1 MLILQKIAIGQIA
14 SANYCDH
21 CAPIAKQLGIY
32 KLSVCFFM
40 FKVFNNVYP
49 FSLTTLHWLPV
60 QYHINFKLYCITH
73 RALSLKEPHYL
84 NSLLINR
91 LNSHSLRSSSFNPL
105 TLPFF
110 NKKSNGFRSFA
121 HAAPFLWN
129 HLPNTVRSASTYLT
143 FRKSLKTYFFNQAFP
158 T

>member
-1 MLILQKIAIGQIA
+1 MIT
-14 SANYCDH
+14 SCEN
-21 CAPIAKQLGIY
+21 
-32 KLSVCFFM
+32 VCVC
-40 FKVFNNVYP
+40 VFVCVRV
-49 FSLTTLHWLPV
+49 FV
-60 QYHINFKLYCITH
+60 CVFVFKLCCITH

-105 TLPFF
+105 TLSFF

-129 HLPNTVRSASTYLT
+129 HLPNTVRSAPTYLS

>member
-1 MLILQKIAIGQIA
+1 MIFNNNICNSLFYGLPKYSINRLQKIQ
-14 SANYCDH
+14 N
-21 CAPIAKQLGIY
+21 
-32 KLSVCFFM
+32 SVARIVTRTSRSSHITPVL
-40 FKVFNNVYP
+40 K
-49 FSLTTLHWLPV
+49 SLHWLPV
-60 QYHINFKLYCITH
+60 QYRINFKLCCITH
-73 RALSLKEPHYL
+73 RALSLKEPYYL

-91 LNSHSLRSSSFNPL
+91 LNSHSLRFSSFNPL

-129 HLPNTVRSASTYLT
+129 HLPNTVRSAPTYLS

>member
-1 MLILQKIAIGQIA
+1 MINTLQKG
-14 SANYCDH
+14 H
-21 CAPIAKQLGIY
+21 
-32 KLSVCFFM
+32 
-40 FKVFNNVYP
+40 
-49 FSLTTLHWLPV
+49 
-60 QYHINFKLYCITH
+60 
-73 RALSLKEPHYL
+73 
-84 NSLLINR
+84 
-91 LNSHSLRSSSFNPL
+91 NSHSLRSSSFNPL